1 MAAVNGLDP
10 LAYLHADGVE
20 AMVLGEVLEQAQAA
34 VIDRKKREIEAIG
47 VAVANAL
54 ARAMRG

>member
-1 MAAVNGLDP
+1 MNGLDP